1 MERKKTTD
9 QRKPTDQKRTYD
21 PRKPMDQKKS
31 FDSRK
36 PSIKKEETTALA
48 PEAGEPEQNTN
59 RIIGRNP
66 VHEAIKSGHEID
78 KIIAQKDA
86 EGSIRKILS
95 DAKDRKIPI
104 HYVDKISLDRI
115 CDSRG
120 HQGIAAYVSPYDYVE
135 LDDIIEQ
142 AKAKGEDLFVVIL
155 DGVEDPHNLGAII
168 RTANAAGAH
177 GIIIPK
183 RRAAS
188 ITDTV
193 VKASA
198 GAIEY
203 TPVARVSNIVQTIE
217 KLKAMGAF
225 IAAVDLG
232 GQLYHKA
239 NLKGKIALVLGGEG
253 EGIGRL
259 VGESCDFKVSI
270 PMAGEIESLN
280 ASNAAAVLMYEVQR
294 QRHL

>member
-217 KLKAMGAF
+217 KLKAMGVF
-225 IAAVDLG
+225 VAAVDLG